1 MYYILWIMVAF
12 LFFSVI
18 RSVRG
23 PSVWDR
29 MLGMNL
35 ISTKIIVIIIV
46 FASSQGIAYLLDFA
60 IIYTL
65 MGFISTIFIASFMAE
80 RIKADKNVEGD
91 ND

>member
-1 MYYILWIMVAF
+1 MYYILWIVVSF
-12 LFFSVI
+12 LLFSVA
-18 RSVRG
+18 RSIKG

-35 ISTKIIVIIIV
+35 ISTKVIIIIIV

-65 MGFISTIFIASFMAE
+65 TGFIGTIFISSFIAE
-80 RIKADKNVEGD
+80 RIKADKNREGEH
-91 ND
+91 N